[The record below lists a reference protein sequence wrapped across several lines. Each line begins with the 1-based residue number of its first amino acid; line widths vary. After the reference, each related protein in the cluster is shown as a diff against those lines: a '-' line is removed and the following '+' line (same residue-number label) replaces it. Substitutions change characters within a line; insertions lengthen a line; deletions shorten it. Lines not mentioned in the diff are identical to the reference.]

1 MKLTLEIKMIS
12 MTKTILPLILLLIS
26 SCSFI
31 EVQDIPAYSKLL
43 IFGAPDIE
51 ISNEYYLEMPFSFA
65 KVKLGRSGVAIL
77 SLTSIDKGTYS
88 WIGEDGTRIYTRNG
102 KIIQTFGLDH
112 NVSHLTEWNYP
123 FTRSY
128 FKATSEIQL
137 GNPPA
142 LLSQQSTLTFS
153 HEELIGLEKEYQA
166 KVFIEAFSSN
176 RFKWSDENI
185 YWVSERG
192 KVIRSIQRIHPNLED
207 IEITFYYK

>member
-1 MKLTLEIKMIS
+1 
-12 MTKTILPLILLLIS
+12 MTRTILPLILLLS

-31 EVQDIPAYSKLL
+31 EVSDIPEYSKVF

-51 ISNEYYLEMPFSFA
+51 ISNEYYLDMPFSFA
-65 KVKLGRSGVAIL
+65 KVKLGRSGVVIL
-77 SLTSIDKGTYS
+77 SLRSIDKGTYS

-112 NVSHLTEWNYP
+112 NVSYLTEWNYP
-123 FTRSY
+123 FTLSY

-137 GNPPA
+137 GNPTA
-142 LLSQQSTLTFS
+142 LLSQQSTLSFS
-153 HEELIGLEKEYQA
+153 HEELINLEKDYQA
-166 KVFIEAFSSN
+166 KVFIEAFTSN
-176 RFKWSDENI
+176 QFKWSEENM

-192 KVIRSIQRIHPNLED
+192 RVIKSIQKIHPNLEE